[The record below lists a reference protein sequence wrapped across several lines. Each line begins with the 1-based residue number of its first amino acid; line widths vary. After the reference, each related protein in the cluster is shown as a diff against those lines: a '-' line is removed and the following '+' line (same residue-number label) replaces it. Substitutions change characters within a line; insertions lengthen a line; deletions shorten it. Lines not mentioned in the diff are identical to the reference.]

1 MLPDLGAEA
10 VLDEQVA
17 VEVAD
22 GPDGA
27 VVALAGSL
35 SLCTIPEIN
44 GAVGKALVNRGCVV
58 VDLSGLRLTCEP
70 GVTIFASVVGYA
82 GGWPAARM
90 VLFGAD
96 RELAAALDRSR
107 VTQTVPPAADL
118 QAALQRVRRRPE
130 RVHRFRDL
138 PPEPTAPRAARA
150 LLRQAC
156 ID

>member
-1 MLPDLGAEA
+1 MG
-10 VLDEQVA
+10 VMLDEYVA

-22 GPDGA
+22 GPNCA
-27 VVALAGSL
+27 VVTLAGSL

-58 VDLSGLRLTCEP
+58 VDLSGLRLKWEP
-70 GVTIFASVVGYA
+70 GVTMFASVVGYA

-90 VLFGAD
+90 VLFGAE

-107 VTQTVPPAADL
+107 VTQTVPLAADL

-130 RVHRFRDL
+130 RVRRFRDL
-138 PPEPTAPRAARA
+138 PPEPTA
-150 LLRQAC
+150 
-156 ID
+156 